1 MVAIGIRDDET
12 RSDLHRNFIQPYTTK
27 SFTRLPGENNALSD
41 DGLDEKI
48 DDNNLNHGAE
58 KIAGSSPRWKFENY
72 QIDNWDSWK
81 DIPFHLKDGE
91 DTSKYF
97 R

>member
-12 RSDLHRNFIQPYTTK
+12 RSNLHENFVAPFTTK
-27 SFTRLPGENNALSD
+27 STISASNRDNAFPSD
-41 DGLDEKI
+41 NKEVYFEVDKT
-48 DDNNLNHGAE
+48 
-58 KIAGSSPRWKFENY
+58 PQWKFQNHKLE
-72 QIDNWDSWK
+72 NWDEWK